1 MDQILGSAF
10 RNGYERMAAWS
21 ILLDDINLYPVA
33 DADTGR
39 NLRVSL
45 TPLKTAGH
53 KNTAS
58 HLLMRATGNSG
69 NIAGAFFSKFIQLE
83 SIEELLSAAKAGKD
97 AAWHALMLPKPG
109 TMLSAFDALVDAL
122 RENEITGIFSEPDL
136 ILRPIQNSVLS
147 TCNLLPELK
156 EADVVDSGALGMF
169 LFFEGFFKSL
179 TNRMDSFANPH
190 HVFGSKLKLSKFY
203 GKLNDDKYCIDTVI
217 IPRLDSKDAV
227 SKVTDLGDHVVAV
240 SDGKHLKIHLHAS
253 DAVLARQD
261 LAAVGE
267 VLQWHTEKIE
277 NKNFLSANSIEN
289 PDKVH
294 IVTDAAGSLA
304 ADDAWDLGIT
314 LLDSYIIIDE
324 AHLPES
330 TVTVDTLYSA
340 MKSGVKVTTAQ
351 ASIFERH
358 QNFEYLVQR
367 YKHLVYL
374 CVGSVYTGNYEI
386 ASSWAARNANG
397 QQMMV
402 IDSGAASGRLG
413 LIARS
418 VARYANSGRN
428 LSQTITYAQAV
439 CHKCDELVFLDQLKF
454 LAAGGRITKANG
466 FFGDLLRIKPVIR
479 PGAEG
484 AQKVAVVRN
493 KKAQVEFALDRLRKI
508 LDTKAPVE
516 ILLQYTDNFDWVRSY
531 VQPQIQTLLP
541 LARICVT
548 AMSLTS
554 GAHMGPGTWAVA
566 FLPSDIGSLAWK
578 EPG

>member
-1 MDQILGSAF
+1 MTRI
-10 RNGYERMAAWS
+10 
-21 ILLDDINLYPVA
+21 
-33 DADTGR
+33 
-39 NLRVSL
+39 
-45 TPLKTAGH
+45 
-53 KNTAS
+53 
-58 HLLMRATGNSG
+58 
-69 NIAGAFFSKFIQLE
+69 FI
-83 SIEELLSAAKAGKD
+83 D
-97 AAWHALMLPKPG
+97 P
-109 TMLSAFDALVDAL
+109 
-122 RENEITGIFSEPDL
+122 NL
-136 ILRPIQNSVLS
+136 ILKPIQTSVLS
-147 TCNLLPELK
+147 TAELLPELR
-156 EADVVDSGALGMF
+156 EADIVDSGALGMF
-169 LFFEGFFKSL
+169 LFLEGFFKSL
-179 TNRMDSFANPH
+179 ANRLDSFDNPH
-190 HVFGSKLKLSKFY
+190 QMFGSKLKLSKTY
-203 GKLNDDKYCIDTVI
+203 AKLNYDNYCIDTVI

-227 SKVTDLGDHVVAV
+227 RKVTGIGDHVVAV

-253 DAVLARQD
+253 DAAVAMQD

-277 NKNFLSANSIEN
+277 NKNSLLADAIEN

-294 IVTDAAGSLA
+294 IVTDAAGSLS
-304 ADDAWDLGIT
+304 ADDARDLGIT
-314 LLDSYIIIDE
+314 LLDSYIIMDE

-330 TVTVDTLYSA
+330 TVTADTLYSA

-386 ASSWAARNANG
+386 ASTWASKNANG
-397 QQMMV
+397 RQMMV

-428 LSQTITYAQAV
+428 LSQTMTYAQTV

-479 PGAEG
+479 PGAAG
-484 AQKVAVVRN
+484 AQKVAVVRSQR
-493 KKAQVEFALDRLRKI
+493 AQVEFALDYLRKT
-508 LDTKAPVE
+508 LSADAPVQV
-516 ILLQYTDNFDWVRSY
+516 LLQYTDNLDWVRSHI
-531 VQPQIQTLLP
+531 QSQIQALLP
-541 LARICVT
+541 LARISVT

-554 GAHMGPGTWAVA
+554 GVHMGPGTWSVA
-566 FLPSDIGSLAWK
+566 FLPGDIDSS
-578 EPG
+578 E